1 MIGFS
6 YFEVICNH
14 RLIVITFLELYFC
27 SLNNSFSTQVT
38 TSFGKMQIHNVLG
51 SIVNQELNAAS
62 IHSSIVCKKCFKLLD
77 DIDALEGQLVNMK
90 QV

>member
-1 MIGFS
+1 
-6 YFEVICNH
+6 
-14 RLIVITFLELYFC
+14 
-27 SLNNSFSTQVT
+27 
-38 TSFGKMQIHNVLG
+38 MQIHNVLG

-90 QV
+90 QVQK